1 MTTEERL
8 DKLETRVE
16 KVEEKISSQKETQ
29 LQNKYELKEL
39 IRDAVEEANDKLA
52 KKLSEYEQ
60 RLIKLESQ
68 DGEKAKWIL
77 KTAAVT
83 TIGWFVMGIINN
95 LPLFFK

>member
-8 DKLETRVE
+8 CKLEERVE

-29 LQNKYELKEL
+29 LQYKYELKEL

-60 RLIKLESQ
+60 RLIKLENQ

-77 KTAAVT
+77 KTATVT